1 MNKIINIIKSI
12 IVLFCMILI
21 PFRICVAEENPVI
34 RYYTCREGC
43 ALPDEIYIPLF
54 IHEVQLPKS
63 YYQYADITVEDESIM
78 EVDDT
83 NGIVTVKKN
92 GTTKMF
98 IQFLDDPTFGNNCFT
113 YTVHVIPAKI
123 KWSDLEY
130 DKYEY
135 DFNKGFMYW
144 SLNVDLIDE
153 IISGPSVTYEEVSR
167 YYEVLNEMTKNMV
180 NVKSSNPDVCSIHV
194 AYTGNY
200 GNMSFNIGWYAIVD
214 FLKPGKT
221 ELTFSI
227 SDSEYFEPLEK
238 KITLIVHEDKTTEIS
253 TTEELVTEE
262 PTTEEPVTE
271 EPTTKEP
278 VTEEPTTKEPVIE
291 EPTTEE
297 PVTEEPTTEEP
308 VTEEP
313 TTKEPVTEVPT
324 SKEHIETV
332 KETETNKE
340 AAVITE
346 NTSGNNG
353 LKKSLIIIFAVII
366 ALLFGFFLFII
377 IKQQILIKKI
387 RMQDVENPVS
397 PENIG
402 EETDGERTELS
413 MYTET
418 KISDN

>member
-153 IISGPSVTYEEVSR
+153 IISGPSTTYEEVSR

-253 TTEELVTEE
+253 TTEEL
-262 PTTEEPVTE
+262 
-271 EPTTKEP
+271 
-278 VTEEPTTKEPVIE
+278 
-291 EPTTEE
+291 
-297 PVTEEPTTEEP
+297 VTEEPTTEEP

>member
-1 MNKIINIIKSI
+1 MNRINNVIKGIIILI
-12 IVLFCMILI
+12 CMILI
-21 PFRICVAEENPVI
+21 PFRVCVAEDDPTI
-34 RYYTCREGC
+34 KYYTCREGC
-43 ALPDEIYIPLF
+43 TLPDKIYIPLF

-78 EVDDT
+78 ELDNT
-83 NGIVTVKKN
+83 NGAVTVKKN
-92 GTTKMF
+92 GTTKMVV
-98 IQFLDDPTFGNNCFT
+98 QFLDDPSFGNDCFT

-135 DFNKGFMYW
+135 DFNKGFTFW

-153 IISGPSVTYEEVSR
+153 IDSGPSATYEEVSR
-167 YYEVLNEMTKNMV
+167 YYEVLNEMTKNML
-180 NVKSSNPDVCSIHV
+180 NVESSNPDVCSIQV

-200 GNMSFNIGWYAIVD
+200 GNMSFNIGWYAFVD

-253 TTEELVTEE
+253 TSEEI
-262 PTTEEPVTE
+262 VTE

-278 VTEEPTTKEPVIE
+278 VTEEPTTEEPVTEELTTE
-291 EPTTEE
+291 EPATEE
-297 PVTEEPTTEEP
+297 PVTE
-308 VTEEP
+308 
-313 TTKEPVTEVPT
+313 EPVTEVPT
-324 SKEHIETV
+324 SKEHV
-332 KETETNKE
+332 ETNIE
-340 AAVITE
+340 VAVITD

-353 LKKSLIIIFAVII
+353 LKKSLIVIFSVII
-366 ALLFGFFLFII
+366 ALLLGFFLFII
-377 IKQQILIKKI
+377 IKQQVLIRKI
-387 RMQDVENPVS
+387 RLQDVEVPVNP
-397 PENIG
+397 EIIG
-402 EETDGERTELS
+402 EENDGERTEFS
-413 MYTET
+413 MYSET

>member
-278 VTEEPTTKEPVIE
+278 VTE
-291 EPTTEE
+291 
-297 PVTEEPTTEEP
+297 
-308 VTEEP
+308 
-313 TTKEPVTEVPT
+313 VPT